1 MEIPIPRVRLQMDC
15 LEGSWESLEGNRRC
29 QFRGT
34 VRFVMTSLA
43 HPEIPARV
51 IEACIEWEQPTPAQ
65 YERVAPTLVVEILSD
80 SDEHDPEV
88 EEDPEPEEEP
98 EEEDPKEEPEEVEPS
113 EEPAPVPSSRD
124 DGPIVSGQ
132 QPWLMASDSESS
144 HEFELEWMASRHA
157 QWRADRTDPPANVDD
172 LPSVAS
178 SSERSE
184 APESSGSGSCVAL
197 MDVHA
202 DSSSEEDSYISSSE
216 SDQ

>member
-1 MEIPIPRVRLQMDC
+1 MEIPIPRVRLLMDC

-34 VRFVMTSLA
+34 VHFVMTSLA

-65 YERVAPTLVVEILSD
+65 YERVTPAPVVEILSD
-80 SDEHDPEV
+80 SDEHDPVV
-88 EEDPEPEEEP
+88 EENPEEE
-98 EEEDPKEEPEEVEPS
+98 VA
-113 EEPAPVPSSRD
+113 EEPAPVLSSDD
-124 DGPIVSGQ
+124 DGPIVGGQ
-132 QPWLMASDSESS
+132 QPWLMASGSESS
-144 HEFELEWMASRHA
+144 HEFQLEWMTSRHA
-157 QWRADRTDPPANVDD
+157 QWRANRTVPPTNIDD

-184 APESSGSGSCVAL
+184 APESSRLDSCVAL
-197 MDVHA
+197 VDVHA
-202 DSSSEEDSYISSSE
+202 DSSSEEDSYVSSSE